1 MKWGRRNPH
10 SCNRIGYVSRGSD
23 PNGKP
28 EECYGRDHCQHRTNE
43 GRDRMAIREL
53 KPKES
58 NRRSGKAQHAR
69 NQQPGAHFHSSNP
82 RRLSRSLRHRPGAL
96 AASTGPA
103 QRHDHYAE
111 WPPACEQNYVTSC
124 ARLLPATQATCPSV
138 LWGLPKPLLGRMR
151 RQARGVSSREARRP
165 PPIRPGGQRACP
177 DCSCG

>member
-82 RRLSRSLRHRPGAL
+82 RSPSRSLRHRPGAL

-103 QRHDHYAE
+103 QRPKHYAQ
-111 WPPACEQNYVTSC
+111 WPLACEQNYVTSC
-124 ARLLPATQATCPSV
+124 ARLSPATSDMSLGLVGLAQAAIGKDAPA
-138 LWGLPKPLLGRMR
+138 G
-151 RQARGVSSREARRP
+151 RGVSSREARRP

>member
-10 SCNRIGYVSRGSD
+10 SCNRIGYVCRISD

-43 GRDRMAIREL
+43 GRERMAIREL

-69 NQQPGAHFHSSNP
+69 NQQPGAHLHSSNP
-82 RRLSRSLRHRPGAL
+82 RPLSRSLRHRPDAL
-96 AASTGPA
+96 AASAGPA
-103 QRHDHYAE
+103 QRHEHYAG
-111 WPPACEQNYVTSC
+111 WPPACEQNYVTS
-124 ARLLPATQATCPSV
+124 RPTLTCETS
-138 LWGLPKPLLGRMR
+138 GLPFGLVGPA
-151 RQARGVSSREARRP
+151 QAAIGKDAPAGAGVSSREARRP